1 MADILLLN
9 PCIVQA
15 QGINNAT
22 ITPPLGLAYLAAVL
36 EKDGHRVQIID
47 ANILGIPAREICRHV
62 SFKPDLVGISVN
74 IVSYQGGLECAR
86 AIKSCYLDVPIML
99 GGAYASSLA
108 AVILQRNP
116 CVDAV
121 VCGEGE
127 VTIREIRYGQ
137 EYPFLDVDGVIW
149 RDHNRIVHNNL
160 RGLISNLD
168 ELPFPA
174 YHLLPDLRHYKTRKR
189 LGRVGYVMTSRG
201 CPSPCSFCN
210 SSIFGKIWRPHSVE
224 RVVEEIMSQVRDF
237 GIQQI
242 DILDDNFT
250 FDIGRAKEILIRL
263 QQNSRK
269 LHINLQ
275 NGVRVDRMDED
286 LLIQMKKAG
295 VFKIGFGVESANAEV
310 QKDIRKYVDLEK
322 AVFLVRKARSLG
334 IITYGFFI
342 LGLPGDTPAR
352 MKETVDFAIRMN
364 AHFANFSICIPF
376 PGTELFAQMQLEG
389 RLRKDLENGIDYGF
403 FGKETFFR
411 VDGISPVEMAQ
422 FFKDTYRKFYFRPSK
437 IMDMMSTIRSLD
449 EFFWFLDVIK
459 DVINLSGTKR
469 EGNR

>member
-1 MADILLLN
+1 
-9 PCIVQA
+9 
-15 QGINNAT
+15 
-22 ITPPLGLAYLAAVL
+22 
-36 EKDGHRVQIID
+36 
-47 ANILGIPAREICRHV
+47 
-62 SFKPDLVGISVN
+62 
-74 IVSYQGGLECAR
+74 
-86 AIKSCYLDVPIML
+86 
-99 GGAYASSLA
+99 
-108 AVILQRNP
+108 
-116 CVDAV
+116 
-121 VCGEGE
+121 
-127 VTIREIRYGQ
+127 
-137 EYPFLDVDGVIW
+137 
-149 RDHNRIVHNNL
+149 
-160 RGLISNLD
+160 
-168 ELPFPA
+168 
-174 YHLLPDLRHYKTRKR
+174 
-189 LGRVGYVMTSRG
+189 MTSRG